1 MYSACCCFWDLSL
14 HLLCDIK
21 HSECSHLALC
31 TLCKMRIVCYLPIKQ
46 KVKAHCEHCA
56 CIVYIA
62 LIVLAVCALCSLLL
76 SHKWKQIVYILHIM
90 CAVRTLCTLL
100 LTHWAVSG
108 SLGWSPLGALAT
120 LLFMHVTTNCHPRII
135 KSIIVIIMI
144 RIIFQWIIVIF
155 KILIIPSQSS

>member
-31 TLCKMRIVCYLPIKQ
+31 TLCIMRIVCYLPIKQ

-56 CIVYIA
+56 CIVYIV

-76 SHKWKQIVYILHIM
+76 SHNCKHIVYILHIM
-90 CAVRTLCTLL
+90 CAMCTLCTLL

-144 RIIFQWIIVIF
+144 RIIFKWIIVIF
-155 KILIIPSQSS
+155 KIFPSQSS

>member
-1 MYSACCCFWDLSL
+1 MYSECSCFCDLSL

-31 TLCKMRIVCYLPIKQ
+31 TLCIMRIVCYLLIKQ

-56 CIVYIA
+56 CIVYIV
-62 LIVLAVCALCSLLL
+62 LIVRAVRGLCTLLL
-76 SHKWKQIVYILHIM
+76 THKCKHIVYILHIM
-90 CAVRTLCTLL
+90 CTMCTLCTLL

-144 RIIFQWIIVIF
+144 RIIFKWIIVIF

>member
-1 MYSACCCFWDLSL
+1 MYSACCCFCDLSL

-31 TLCKMRIVCYLPIKQ
+31 TLCILCIVCYLPIKQ

-62 LIVLAVCALCSLLL
+62 LIVVLT
-76 SHKWKQIVYILHIM
+76 HKWKHIVYILHTM
-90 CAVRTLCTLL
+90 CGVCTLCTLL

-120 LLFMHVTTNCHPRII
+120 LLFMHVTSNCHPRII

-144 RIIFQWIIVIF
+144 SIIFKWIIVIF
-155 KILIIPSQSS
+155 KILIVSSQSS